1 MAIYSTRFPPTSN
14 RDTGDEMPIFDFRL
28 VDVFSETP
36 LSGNGLAVFFMKED
50 APGTLLQ
57 RMTGEMRQF
66 ESIFLWETVDLSEV
80 RARVFTMEE
89 ELGFAGHPVLGAA
102 GAVHA
107 ERFPDREQVE
117 LTFQLPEKTVPVVS
131 RKRNG
136 HFFAEMNQGRAE
148 FGPVV
153 ADERVEEVLA
163 AVNLSPADLAAN
175 LPIQMVSTGLPY
187 LVVPIRAGL
196 DRARIVRRDFEAFL
210 ATFGAKFVFVLDVET
225 LEGRTWDNDGRVED
239 IATGSA
245 AGPAGAFLVAHGRAV
260 PDVPLTIRQGRFL
273 GRPSELRVTVIGTT
287 ASSVLVGGGV
297 VPVGRGILEFSLD
310 A

>member
-1 MAIYSTRFPPTSN
+1 
-14 RDTGDEMPIFDFRL
+14 MPNFDFRL
-28 VDVFSETP
+28 VDVFTEAP
-36 LSGNGLAVFFMKED
+36 LSGNGLAVFFMRE
-50 APGTLLQ
+50 AVSGALLQ

-66 ESIFLWETVDLSEV
+66 ESIFLYETDDPATI

-89 ELGFAGHPVLGAA
+89 ELGFAGHPILGAA
-102 GAVHA
+102 SAVHA
-107 ERFPDREQVE
+107 ERFPERECVE

-131 RKRNG
+131 RKQNG
-136 HFFAEMNQGRAE
+136 HFFAEMNQGMAE
-148 FGPVV
+148 FGP
-153 ADERVEEVLA
+153 AITDERVEDILA
-163 AVNLSPADLAAN
+163 AVNLSRAELAAP
-175 LPIQMVSTGLPY
+175 LPVQMVSTGLPY

-210 ATFGAKFVFVLDVET
+210 ANFGAKFVFVLDVET

-273 GRPSELRVTVIGTT
+273 GRPSELRVTVIGAT

-297 VPVGRGILEFSLD
+297 VPVGHGTLEFSLD
-310 A
+310 G